1 MLNVVSLEIAKEII
15 SEKLSSYTLDSETV
29 SLKNSLGRVLYSDV
43 VSSENIPSFDRSTV
57 DGFAVRAVDT
67 YGSGESIPS
76 QLNIVGEILMGEKA
90 DMEIGEGECVRI
102 STGGMLPKNADSV
115 VMVENTDCTFDEF
128 CLIFKAVSPFENVTR
143 KGDDLKEGQIILKKG
158 TIVSSKHIGVL
169 ASLGITHI
177 DVVRKIRVGIISTGD
192 ELVPID
198 SPSEMGK
205 IRDINTHILSALV
218 SELGCIGTEY
228 GIVDDNF
235 EAILEATE
243 KAADENDIVLIS
255 GGSSA
260 GVRDMT
266 VKVIADLGEVY
277 FHGIAL
283 KPGKPTICGKVKD
296 KAIFGLPGHPAAAYY
311 VTLMTVKPLI
321 ESLYEAEINDSV
333 LTCPVSQNIS
343 SNHGREEIVSV
354 KIIDGK
360 AVPAFSKSGVVSALS
375 DSDGYIIIDRN
386 SEGLKKDDTVK
397 VHLF

>member
-1 MLNVVSLEIAKEII
+1 MLNVVSLEKSKEII
-15 SEKLSSYTLDSETV
+15 AERLTSYCIEAETV
-29 SLKNSLGRVLYSDV
+29 SLKDSLGRVLFSDIL
-43 VSSENIPSFDRSTV
+43 SSENIPSFNRSTV
-57 DGFAVRAVDT
+57 DGFAVIASDT

-76 QLNIVGEILMGEKA
+76 QLNVVGEILMGEKA
-90 DMEIGEGECVRI
+90 DIKISEGECARI
-102 STGGMLPKNADSV
+102 STGGMLPENADSV

-143 KGDDLKEGQIILKKG
+143 KGDDLKEGQLVLKKG
-158 TIVSSKHIGVL
+158 TVISSKHIGVL
-169 ASLGITHI
+169 ASLGITHL
-177 DVVRKIRVGIISTGD
+177 DVAKKIRVGIISTGD

-198 SPSEMGK
+198 SSAEIGK

-228 GIVDDNF
+228 GIVDDSF
-235 EAILEATE
+235 EEILKATE

-260 GVRDMT
+260 GVKDMT
-266 VKVIADLGEVY
+266 VKVIDKLGEVY

-283 KPGKPTICGKVKD
+283 KPGKPTICGKAKN
-296 KAIFGLPGHPAAAYY
+296 KAVFGLPGHPGAAYY

-321 ESLYEAEINDSV
+321 EKLYGTEYKGNIRY
-333 LTCPVSQNIS
+333 CPISQNIS

-360 AVPAFSKSGVVSALS
+360 AVPVFSKSGFVSALS
-375 DSDGYIIIDRN
+375 GSDGYIIIDRN
-386 SEGLKKDDTVK
+386 SEGLKTDDTVK
-397 VHLF
+397 VYLF